1 METGAQTKM
10 QSTKSI
16 MAEQNRAPEA
26 QKAADPKL
34 HDPKLGDPKHVNRDT
49 VDSGKHENKDTREE
63 LRKKH

>member
-1 METGAQTKM
+1 MMRGVATKM
-10 QSTKSI
+10 FGI
-16 MAEQNRAPEA
+16 EPVMAEQNRAPEA
-26 QKAADPKL
+26 QKAADPKS

>member
-1 METGAQTKM
+1 
-10 QSTKSI
+10 

-26 QKAADPKL
+26 QKAADPKS
-34 HDPKLGDPKHVNRDT
+34 HNPKLGDPKHVNRDT